1 MTCNDCGCRRDCT
14 FLAVIA
20 SIIIGVV
27 TAFLRFAAVITVTPA
42 FLWVLFGIAI
52 VYLALTPIALAL
64 IRGYGTKC
72 CVCRVLPTLLTGILG
87 TILTSVILLGITFVA
102 TSIVGAI
109 ITGLL
114 LLFFTLT
121 VVSVAC
127 LATCAARC
135 TDRNAE

>member
-14 FLAVIA
+14 FFAVIA

-27 TAFLRFAAVITVTPA
+27 TAFLRFAAVISVTPA
-42 FLWVLFGIAI
+42 FLWVLFAIA
-52 VYLALTPIALAL
+52 VAYLALTPITLAL
-64 IRGYGTKC
+64 IRRYGATC
-72 CVCRVLPTLLTGILG
+72 CICRVLPSLLTGILG
-87 TILTSVILLGITFVA
+87 TILTSVILLSIAFAA
-102 TSIVGAI
+102 TSIIGAI

-121 VVSVAC
+121 VVSVSC

-135 TDRNAE
+135 NDRSAE